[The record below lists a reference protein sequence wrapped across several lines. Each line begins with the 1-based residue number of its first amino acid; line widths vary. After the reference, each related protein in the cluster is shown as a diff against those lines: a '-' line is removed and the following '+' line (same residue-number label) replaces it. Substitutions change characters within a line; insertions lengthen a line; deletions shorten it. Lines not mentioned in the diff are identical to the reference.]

1 VRPIGRIFLAKKG
14 TIVQSKKKNHPNLT
28 GSIQSIIRINVRAAL
43 RKKKVISQQTIIKR
57 TTVIFSFFRE
67 LRSAGFHIKDPK
79 NLSQKHIKFM
89 VRKWESAGLA
99 ASTMQTRLSVMR
111 GFCEWMNKPG
121 MVHALESYLENKD
134 NAKRNY
140 IAIEDKSWSAKLDD
154 VDTLIAKVAAEDEI
168 VGVQLRLMLEFG
180 MRKKEAICF
189 KPKLA
194 DRGGYIVVTEG
205 TKGGRDRVLAV
216 TTDAQRQLLDY
227 CKLRCASATAHLGR
241 PGKTLLQEMHHFEY
255 IMAKFGITRKV
266 LGVTSHG
273 LRHQYL
279 NDRYEEIS
287 GKPSPVRGGGEVN
300 KELNEMARY
309 RVSELAGHSRI
320 NVTSAYFGSNRRMKI
335 LKPATSD
342 KSESE
347 KP

>member
-1 VRPIGRIFLAKKG
+1 MQPNRKKHLDLFR
-14 TIVQSKKKNHPNLT
+14 K
-28 GSIQSIIRINVRAAL
+28 IQSIININVRAGL
-43 RKKKVISQQTIIKR
+43 RKKKVISQQTILKR

-79 NLSQKHIKFM
+79 NLSQKHISFM
-89 VRKWESAGLA
+89 VRKWESASLA

-111 GFCEWMNKPG
+111 GFCEWMGKPG
-121 MVHALESYLENKD
+121 MVRPLEFYLANKE

-140 IAIEDKSWSAKLDD
+140 IANEDKSWCAKLSD
-154 VDTLIAKVAAEDEI
+154 VDGLIAKVAAADEI

-180 MRKKEAICF
+180 IRKKEAICF
-189 KPKLA
+189 RPKLA
-194 DRGGYIVVTEG
+194 DQGAYIVVTEG
-205 TKGGRDRVLAV
+205 TKGGRDRVLPV

-227 CKLRCASATAHLGR
+227 CKSRCAGTTAHLGR
-241 PGKTLLQEMHHFEY
+241 PGKTLLQEMHRFEY

-287 GKPSPVRGGGEVN
+287 GKPSPVRGGSEVN
-300 KELNEMARY
+300 KELDEMARY
-309 RVSELAGHSRI
+309 RVSEEAGHSRI
-320 NVTSAYFGSNRRMKI
+320 NITSAYFGSNRRMKI
-335 LKPATSD
+335 LRPATSD
-342 KSESE
+342 KSDSE